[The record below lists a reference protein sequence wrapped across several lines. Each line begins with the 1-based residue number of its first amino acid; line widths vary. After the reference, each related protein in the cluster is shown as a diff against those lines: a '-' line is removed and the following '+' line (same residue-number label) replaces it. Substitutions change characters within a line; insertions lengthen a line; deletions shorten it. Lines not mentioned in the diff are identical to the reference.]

1 MKQQKGWSVMQTL
14 TPFEYFEP
22 ETLEE
27 AVKLL
32 AGYGGRGR
40 LLAGGVDLIP
50 RIRLRTIKPEYVV
63 NIQRIPGLDYIKGD
77 GKTGV
82 TFGPLTAIRSIE
94 VSPVIQKDYM
104 ILYEAAH
111 QLPSV
116 QVKTMGTLIG
126 NLCVGTPASD
136 MATALYALGAN
147 LKIVDAEG
155 EKTMPIEDFY
165 LGPGQT
171 ALRPGEIVSEVSM
184 PGREPGTGGSYQH
197 LVRTRADISKVCV
210 AVTVTM
216 RDGTCG
222 EARIALGA
230 VAPTVLRAGRAEAIL
245 KGKKIDQTVIE
256 KAAGAAAEE
265 TKPITDIRS
274 TAEYRRETTKV
285 LVKRAIAKAV
295 ARASRN

>member
-1 MKQQKGWSVMQTL
+1 
-14 TPFEYFEP
+14 
-22 ETLEE
+22 
-27 AVKLL
+27 
-32 AGYGGRGR
+32 
-40 LLAGGVDLIP
+40 VDLIP
-50 RIRLRTIKPEYVV
+50 RIRLRSISPEYIV
-63 NIQRIPGLDYIKGD
+63 NIQKIPGLDYIEGN
-77 GKTGV
+77 GKAGV
-82 TFGPLTAIRSIE
+82 RIGALTTIRSIE
-94 VSPVIQKDYM
+94 VSPVVQKDYM

-116 QVKTMGTLIG
+116 QVKTMGTLVG

-136 MATALYALGAN
+136 MATALYALEAK
-147 LKIVDAEG
+147 LKIVNAEG

-171 ALRPGEIVSEVSM
+171 ALGPAEIVAEVSL
-184 PGREPGTGGSYQH
+184 PEREPGTGGSYQH

-216 RDGTCG
+216 TDGICR

-245 KGKKIDQTVIE
+245 KGQKIDQTVIE
-256 KAAGAAAEE
+256 TAAGTAAEE

-274 TAEYRRETTKV
+274 TAEYRKETTRV
-285 LVKRAIAKAV
+285 LVKRAIAKALD
-295 ARASRN
+295 RANS